1 VKERFEDYEQM
12 LQYYT
17 LMRTKNNM
25 KDSNAKSKE
34 WWEVAKELEKNLAQ
48 HRVDER
54 NLMYKLEIY
63 QKKFQSLFVGVQQ
76 VQRHQAKMKRLKQG
90 PIGQLKRRKYRLTNH
105 MNSKEGARTRKNHRQ
120 LKNKNKWRLLQQQR

>member
-63 QKKFQSLFVGVQQ
+63 QKKFLDFIYGTPASIKASCQDEEIEIGPNGIAQEEEVQIEEPHDL
-76 VQRHQAKMKRLKQG
+76 RG
-90 PIGQLKRRKYRLTNH
+90 GGQYE
-105 MNSKEGARTRKNHRQ
+105 KEPHTIQ
-120 LKNKNKWRLLQQQR
+120 E